1 MNIANEYNIDVP
13 KTLAKF
19 YKMADSNE
27 IFTYVNNLRNNIV
40 TDGEPEW
47 TQGYPLT
54 LLVFFLSK
62 L

>member
-40 TDGEPEW
+40 TDGEPE
-47 TQGYPLT
+47 
-54 LLVFFLSK
+54 
-62 L
+62 